1 VQINEYN
8 DTRQK
13 ERKNRERKS
22 FWKWKMIAIKTIDPF
37 DSNSQF
43 FGIWILAYFYLIMVF
58 QNCGINWHKT
68 NFSVIDIVNNS

>member
-1 VQINEYN
+1 
-8 DTRQK
+8 
-13 ERKNRERKS
+13 
-22 FWKWKMIAIKTIDPF
+22 MIAIKTIDPF

-58 QNCGINWHKT
+58 QKCGINWHKT